1 MRGTGPL
8 FSARRDTMPDMSWPF
23 LYFAGDRL
31 SLAELACA
39 RLDGDVVEI
48 GDAYMPAD
56 AVETRELRA
65 ASLAGCVPSALAVT
79 RLSAAWVYGA
89 QAEPPSRHTL
99 QRRAGVRGRPTLDV
113 RVECR
118 EQPVSADDLD
128 CIGGVWITSPA
139 RTLADLVR
147 LRPERA
153 AGDDIDAPIE
163 AMLAVCPGLAHE
175 ALDVLTRSRGLRFK
189 RPAMTEL
196 RRRIR
201 AARTAQ
207 AADPDPAGLRTR

>member
-1 MRGTGPL
+1 
-8 FSARRDTMPDMSWPF
+8 MPDMSSPF

-31 SLAELACA
+31 SVAELACA
-39 RLDGDVVEI
+39 RLDGDLVEI

-65 ASLAGCVPSALAVT
+65 ASLAACVPSALVVT
-79 RLSAAWVYGA
+79 RQSAAWVYGA
-89 QAEPPSRHTL
+89 RAEPPARHTL
-99 QRRAGVRGRPTLDV
+99 QRRAGVRGRPTLSV

-118 EQPVSADDLD
+118 EQPVSSDDLD
-128 CIGGVWITSPA
+128 CIGGIWITSPA

-147 LRPERA
+147 LRPERP

-163 AMLAVCPGLAHE
+163 AMLSVRPGLAHD
-175 ALDVLTRSRGLRFK
+175 ALDVLSRSRGLRFK

-201 AARTAQ
+201 ALADGGRSESPPERTQ
-207 AADPDPAGLRTR
+207 DDVTR